1 MKTTLITT
9 ENYLKLTQ
17 FYQTYAAVVDQANWT
32 AWLDMF
38 AEDCVYKV
46 QAREN
51 YDRNLPMAALSL
63 TSKDMLKDRIY
74 GITETIF
81 HDPYHQLHMVSSPL
95 ILSESDKGVIES
107 QANYTVFRTKN
118 DGIAEV
124 YNVGRYLD
132 RLRITDDGIQIE
144 SRLCIFDNEMILNSL
159 IYPI

>member
-17 FYQTYAAVVDQANWT
+17 FYQSYAAVVDQANWT

-38 AEDCVYKV
+38 TEDCVYKV

-51 YDRNLPMAALSL
+51 YDRDLPMAALSL
-63 TSKDMLKDRIY
+63 TSKGMLKDRIY

-81 HDPYHQLHMVSSPL
+81 HDPYHQLHVVSSPL
-95 ILSESDKGVIES
+95 ILGESDKGVIES

-132 RLRITDDGIQIE
+132 RLRITDEGIQIE